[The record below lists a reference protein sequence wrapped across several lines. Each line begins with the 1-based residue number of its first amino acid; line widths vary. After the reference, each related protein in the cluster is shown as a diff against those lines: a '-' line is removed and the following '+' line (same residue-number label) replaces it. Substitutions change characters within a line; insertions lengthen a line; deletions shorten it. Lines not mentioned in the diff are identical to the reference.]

1 MIELDSKLLDQFKG
15 YVVRKDVVRSVK
27 GGANVPIFVLEYL
40 LANSCSTNDEEKIQE
55 GIESVKRVLREHYV
69 NPDEATLVQAKIR
82 ERGTYKIIDKI
93 SVRLDPSKD
102 KYWAEMSNLAIRD
115 ANISEEIISQH
126 EKMMMG
132 GIWAI
137 IDVDYDSTM
146 MIGKKIYPFVVS
158 KVRPIQLS
166 NFEDDKVSR
175 ARSLFSNEEWLDVLL
190 RSGGCE
196 P

>member
-27 GGANVPIFVLEYL
+27 GGANVPVFVLEYL
-40 LANSCSTNDEEKIQE
+40 LANSCSTDDEEKIQE
-55 GIESVKRVLREHYV
+55 GINNVKRVLHDHYV

-82 ERGTYKIIDKI
+82 EQGTYKIIDKI

-102 KYWAEMSNLAIRD
+102 KYWAELSNLAIRD

-126 EKMMMG
+126 EKMMTG

-137 IDVDYDSTM
+137 IDMDYDSTQ
-146 MIGKKIYPFVVS
+146 MIGKKIFPFVVS

-166 NFEDDKVSR
+166 SFE
-175 ARSLFSNEEWLDVLL
+175 
-190 RSGGCE
+190 
-196 P
+196 